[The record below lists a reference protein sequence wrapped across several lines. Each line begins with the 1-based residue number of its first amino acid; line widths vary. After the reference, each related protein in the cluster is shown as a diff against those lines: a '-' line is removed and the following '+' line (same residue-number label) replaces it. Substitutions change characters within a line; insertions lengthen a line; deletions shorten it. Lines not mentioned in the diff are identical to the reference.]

1 MADRRS
7 GWNLTW
13 SAAKKQNTM
22 NALTRWN
29 PVRELEEFQN
39 RILTAFRPVAGRY
52 QDGNDSLTSVEWA
65 PSVSISED
73 EKEYR
78 ITAEVPG
85 VKPEDVKVTM
95 ENGTLSIT
103 GERRLERED
112 KNVRHHL
119 TERVYGRFMR
129 SFSLPG
135 DSDPSQVD
143 AQFRDGL
150 LSIRIAKSEMARPK
164 QIEIKVAA

>member
-1 MADRRS
+1 
-7 GWNLTW
+7 
-13 SAAKKQNTM
+13 M

-39 RILTAFRPVAGRY
+39 RILSAFRPVAGRY
-52 QDGNDSLTSVEWA
+52 QDGGGDSLTAVEWA
-65 PSVSISED
+65 PLVSISEN
-73 EKEYR
+73 EREYR

-85 VKPEDVKVTM
+85 VRPEDVRVIM
-95 ENGTLSIT
+95 ENGTLSIA
-103 GERRLERED
+103 GERRFERED

-119 TERVYGRFMR
+119 TERVHGRFLR
-129 SFSLPG
+129 GFSLPG

-150 LSIRIAKSEMARPK
+150 LSIRIAKSEQARPR
-164 QIEIKVAA
+164 QIEIKAAA